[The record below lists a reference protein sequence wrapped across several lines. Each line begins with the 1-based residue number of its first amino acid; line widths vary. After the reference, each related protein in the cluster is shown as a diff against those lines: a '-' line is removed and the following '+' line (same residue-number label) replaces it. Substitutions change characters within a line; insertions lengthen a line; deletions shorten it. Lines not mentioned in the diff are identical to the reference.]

1 MVPHSSSIA
10 KRKLIH
16 FSNFAD
22 ILSRDRQFLGKLA
35 WISRIR
41 HFSLDASQKHR
52 LHAMA
57 RLFGRQRQQFLC
69 FNTNTCRRQQKDCQR
84 CLARRPQHQRFLTCA
99 ISKCAYN
106 NVCITFER
114 TSYSAAGTVNP
125 VGYHARDCGTIQP
138 EQLNHEPLLDYT
150 SQAKTLIQQPFK
162 CKQPPK
168 PDGCLT
174 RHTQPTPPFYASQV
188 QVI

>member
-10 KRKLIH
+10 NFKSDEKLK
-16 FSNFAD
+16 SAD
-22 ILSRDRQFLGKLA
+22 ILSRDRQFLGKRA
-35 WISRIR
+35 RIS
-41 HFSLDASQKHR
+41 
-52 LHAMA
+52 
-57 RLFGRQRQQFLC
+57 
-69 FNTNTCRRQQKDCQR
+69 
-84 CLARRPQHQRFLTCA
+84 RRPQHQRFLSCA

-114 TSYSAAGTVNP
+114 TSYSAAGAVNP

-138 EQLNHEPLLDYT
+138 EQLNQEPQLNY
-150 SQAKTLIQQPFK
+150 SFQVKILIQQPFK

-174 RHTQPTPPFYASQV
+174 PQPNPHHHFMRVKYR
-188 QVI
+188 

>member
-1 MVPHSSSIA
+1 MVPHSLSIA

-16 FSNFAD
+16 FSKLAD

-35 WISRIR
+35 RLSRIR
-41 HFSLDASQKHR
+41 HQPLNASQKHR
-52 LHAMA
+52 LPAMA
-57 RLFGRQRQQFLC
+57 RLCGRQWQQFLC

-84 CLARRPQHQRFLTCA
+84 CLARRPQHQRCLTCA

-114 TSYSAAGTVNP
+114 TSYSAAGAVNP

-174 RHTQPTPPFYASQV
+174 PQPNPHHHFMRV
-188 QVI
+188 K